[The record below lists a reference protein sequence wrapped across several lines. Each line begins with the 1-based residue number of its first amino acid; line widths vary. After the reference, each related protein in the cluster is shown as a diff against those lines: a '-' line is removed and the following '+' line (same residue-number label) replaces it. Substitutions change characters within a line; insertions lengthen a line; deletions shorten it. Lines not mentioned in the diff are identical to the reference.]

1 MYIKH
6 PAFLLFYFIFFWLH
20 KALQM
25 KEQAANNAFVKV
37 VEHLN
42 VGDLNYNYFYYL
54 KKSREAQVLFS

>member
-1 MYIKH
+1 
-6 PAFLLFYFIFFWLH
+6 
-20 KALQM
+20 M